1 MQRQTLMRALLGL
14 ILGTGCAARPKL
26 APTLPEPPS
35 AKEARGNEPQST
47 AKSKAKLPFLDGL
60 DAYARKVSTRSELA
74 QRYFNQGLVL
84 LQGFNHFA
92 AAQAFQA
99 AADEDPECAMA
110 YVGLALANGPHINR
124 WAMTPFQTK
133 EAWRAVQLAKKAK
146 HATAVERDLVNAV
159 ATRYVQEERSERK
172 DLDLAFANAMR
183 GLWRKY
189 PNDAD
194 IGAWFA
200 ESAMMLRPWDYWDKQ
215 GNPNPGTEEIL
226 ETLNKVMRI
235 NENHPLALHLYIHAR
250 EGSKRPQDA
259 LAAAN
264 RLRSLIPGHSHLLHM
279 PSHIDSR
286 SGDWNRAV
294 ETNLRAVAADEAAFA
309 KNPNQGFYYVYM
321 LHNRHLLT
329 YAAMMVGR
337 SKEAIYQAEKIVSSV
352 PKDWAEKFR
361 RPADG
366 YYAMPAEV
374 LMRFGQWDKIL
385 EIPQWPKEFV
395 LARTLRHY
403 ARGVAFASTA
413 EPELARKELEAMIE
427 ESRRIETSQRF
438 GVNRAKNIAQLA
450 QAVLEGEVLYREGEI
465 DAGIAKLREAVAL
478 EDGLA
483 YGEPPSWIQPVRHAL
498 GAALLQQKRFA
509 QAEAVYRNDLV
520 QKPNNGWG
528 LWGLAR
534 ALERQGK
541 VRESKKVQKH
551 FEEVW
556 KHADIELSTTCLC
569 LPGV

>member
-1 MQRQTLMRALLGL
+1 M
-14 ILGTGCAARPKL
+14 
-26 APTLPEPPS
+26 
-35 AKEARGNEPQST
+35 N
-47 AKSKAKLPFLDGL
+47 
-60 DAYARKVSTRSELA
+60 
-74 QRYFNQGLVL
+74 
-84 LQGFNHFA
+84 
-92 AAQAFQA
+92 
-99 AADEDPECAMA
+99 
-110 YVGLALANGPHINR
+110 
-124 WAMTPFQTK
+124 
-133 EAWRAVQLAKKAK
+133 
-146 HATAVERDLVNAV
+146 
-159 ATRYVQEERSERK
+159 
-172 DLDLAFANAMR
+172 
-183 GLWRKY
+183 
-189 PNDAD
+189 
-194 IGAWFA
+194 
-200 ESAMMLRPWDYWDKQ
+200 LRPWDYWDKQ
-215 GNPNPGTEEIL
+215 GKPNPGTQEIL
-226 ETLNKVMRI
+226 DTLAKVMQL

-264 RLRSLIPGHSHLLHM
+264 RLRLLVPGHSHLLHM

-309 KNPNQGFYYVYM
+309 KNPKQGFYLVYM

-337 SKEAIYQAEKIVSSV
+337 SKEALYQARKIVESV
-352 PKDWAEKFR
+352 PKDWAENFR

-374 LMRFGQWDKIL
+374 LMRFGKWEEIL
-385 EIPQWPKEFV
+385 AIPQWPQEYV

-403 ARGVAFASTA
+403 ARGVAYASTA
-413 EPELARKELEAMIE
+413 EPELARKELQSMIVEAKRVE
-427 ESRRIETSQRF
+427 ASQRF
-438 GVNRAKNIAQLA
+438 GTNRAKNIVALA
-450 QAVLEGEVLYREGEI
+450 QAVLEGEILYREAKVE
-465 DAGIAKLREAVAL
+465 AGIKKLREAVAL

-483 YGEPPSWIQPVRHAL
+483 YGEPPSWVQPVRHAL

-509 QAEAVYRNDLV
+509 EAEVVYRNDLV

-541 VRESKKVQKH
+541 LDESKKVQAH

-556 KHADIELSTTCLC
+556 KNADIELRTSCLC

>member
-1 MQRQTLMRALLGL
+1 MRRQTLTIVLAQLALV
-14 ILGTGCAARPKL
+14 TGCAVRPRPVAPRPPAPQKAPVATSEPEPEPKL
-26 APTLPEPPS
+26 
-35 AKEARGNEPQST
+35 
-47 AKSKAKLPFLDGL
+47 KLAFLDGL
-60 DAYARKVSTRSELA
+60 DAYARKVSTDSKLA

-99 AADEDPECAMA
+99 AADADPECAMA

-124 WAMTPFQTK
+124 WIQTSFQTQ
-133 EAWRAVQLAKKAK
+133 EAWRAVQAAKRAK
-146 HATAVERDLVNAV
+146 HATALERDLVNAV

-172 DLDLAFANAMR
+172 DLDLAFASAMR
-183 GLWRKY
+183 ELWKKH
-189 PNDAD
+189 PDDAD

-200 ESAMMLRPWDYWDKQ
+200 ESVMMLRPWDYWDKQ

-226 ETLNKVMRI
+226 DTLAKVMQL

-264 RLRSLIPGHSHLLHM
+264 RLRLLVPGHSHLLHM

-294 ETNLRAVAADEAAFA
+294 ETNLRAVAADEAALA
-309 KNPNQGFYYVYM
+309 KNPDQGFYFVYT

-337 SKEAIYQAEKIVSSV
+337 SKEAIYQAEKIVASV

-361 RPADG
+361 KPADG

-374 LMRFGQWDKIL
+374 LMRFGKWDKIL
-385 EIPQWPKEFV
+385 EIPQWPKEYV

-403 ARGVAFASTA
+403 ARGVAFASTL
-413 EPELARKELEAMIE
+413 EPELARQELKAMIE
-427 ESRRIETSQRF
+427 EAKRIESAQRF
-438 GVNRAKNIAQLA
+438 GTNRAKSIATLA
-450 QAVLEGEVLYREGEI
+450 QAVLEGEVLYREGKV

-483 YGEPPSWIQPVRHAL
+483 YGEPPSWVQPVRHAL

-520 QKPNNGWG
+520 HKPNNGWG

-541 VRESKKVQKH
+541 VEESKKVQKH

-556 KHADIELSTTCLC
+556 KHADIELSTSCLC